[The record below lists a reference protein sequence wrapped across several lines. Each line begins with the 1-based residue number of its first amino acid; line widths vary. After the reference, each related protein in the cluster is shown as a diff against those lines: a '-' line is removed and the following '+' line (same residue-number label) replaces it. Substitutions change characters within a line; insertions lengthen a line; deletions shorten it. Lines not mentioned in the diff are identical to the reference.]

1 MGKFEH
7 EEIAFRKSIE
17 KKSLPDLKDLL
28 ARQNAI
34 LANQK
39 LIDKL
44 PDKGAKVQLK
54 KAQIEKL
61 IESRGSTVH
70 EASELLQAMAIQSGN
85 SKTVYKSQT
94 YFIDFFPDLIDVDA
108 MEWKLGGSG
117 YKSMTKSVEP
127 QTENEEMLRL
137 VASKEVPNKKDVEQ
151 YALEMA
157 LKIDE
162 KKSHN
167 MENAP
172 FKTVKKAELDE
183 SAKEKIPLK
192 RQENKDGIK
201 SRKVEVMPLP
211 PANYERLRV
220 QPIDLTESLKLQKEH
235 SEKLKALQLK
245 QAVWRLTNA
254 ENVPVKTLQSNDSS
268 KMNYRE
274 ERDDTDEEE
283 DQEENVP
290 DSDDD
295 SD

>member
-1 MGKFEH
+1 
-7 EEIAFRKSIE
+7 
-17 KKSLPDLKDLL
+17 
-28 ARQNAI
+28 
-34 LANQK
+34 
-39 LIDKL
+39 
-44 PDKGAKVQLK
+44 
-54 KAQIEKL
+54 
-61 IESRGSTVH
+61 
-70 EASELLQAMAIQSGN
+70 
-85 SKTVYKSQT
+85 
-94 YFIDFFPDLIDVDA
+94 

-172 FKTVKKAELDE
+172 FKTVKKAELDD
-183 SAKEKIPLK
+183 SAKEKIQLK